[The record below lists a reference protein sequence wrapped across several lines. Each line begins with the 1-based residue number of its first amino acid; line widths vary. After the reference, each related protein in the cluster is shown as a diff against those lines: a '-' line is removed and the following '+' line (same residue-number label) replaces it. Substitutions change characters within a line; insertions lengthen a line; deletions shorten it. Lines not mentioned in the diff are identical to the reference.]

1 MNDLVLADTLILVA
15 SVMTAITVVLVFI
28 AKGFKI
34 IKKFIHFL
42 DDFVGEEERPG
53 AERRPGI
60 SERLMGLETSVS
72 DIQIKFDSINDKV
85 IFIEK
90 ELHPNHGTS
99 MRDAV
104 DRIQMRID
112 LVEEKI
118 TNHVNNN

>member
-1 MNDLVLADTLILVA
+1 MNDLVVIDTVILVA
-15 SVMTAITVVLVFI
+15 SVMAAMTVIIVFI
-28 AKGFKI
+28 SKGFKV

-42 DDFVGEEERPG
+42 DDFIGEEERPG
-53 AERRPGI
+53 SPARPGV
-60 SERLMGLETSVS
+60 SERLTGLEDTVK
-72 DIQIKFDSINDKV
+72 DINVKFNEMNEKV

-118 TNHVNNN
+118 TSHVNN

>member
-1 MNDLVLADTLILVA
+1 MNDLVVVDTVIFVA
-15 SVMTAITVVLVFI
+15 SVMAAMTVIIVFI
-28 AKGFKI
+28 SKGFKI
-34 IKKFIHFL
+34 VKKFIHFL
-42 DDFVGEEERPG
+42 DDFIGEEERPG
-53 AERRPGI
+53 SPARPGV
-60 SERLMGLETSVS
+60 SERLTGLEDTVK
-72 DIQIKFDSINDKV
+72 DINIKFHEMNEKV

-118 TNHVNNN
+118 TSHVNN